1 MLQKKHQKNDE
12 KKLFTIASNIPLE
25 WWDCSSFN
33 AHQLIH
39 TETEKIEFSWPN
51 RKFIMTILKWCARDV
66 MILCFCVMYY
76 AHSSAAPFTMQ
87 PATFQ
92 NQASTSKVETQV
104 KHNQTRHGNSS
115 HQPNHGKM
123 LMHFYIKCILKLA
136 GWLTGWLA
144 GNRML
149 VSAIINFN
157 ISQLE

>member
-1 MLQKKHQKNDE
+1 MK

-76 AHSSAAPFTMQ
+76 AHSSAASFTMQ

-92 NQASTSKVETQV
+92 NPASTSKVETQV

-136 GWLTGWLA
+136 GWLAYWLA
-144 GNRML
+144 GWQPHARLGN
-149 VSAIINFN
+149 NKF
-157 ISQLE
+157 